1 MSKSESQQA
10 KSGKKM
16 TKQKTTTKPKAA
28 SQGAKDFFGVQV
40 LSTRHTDIKKIKDN
54 SPEPEIHGNKIWKAS
69 TLLVDFLEVDPPKKD
84 MHVMDLGC
92 GWGLSSIYCAQ
103 KHKTRVTSVDAD
115 KHVFPYLELHEK
127 LNGVKLKK
135 KIKRF
140 EKLTSKDLSK
150 IDEVIGSD
158 ICFWDELRDT
168 LFEFV
173 KRAFDAGVQRIV
185 LADPGRSPF
194 LELVDKVDELYETD
208 LYEWDTKKPVKAD
221 GYVVEI
227 FNQPKSKKKQKN
239 LKSA

>member
-1 MSKSESQQA
+1 MPKTGSKKKTDS
-10 KSGKKM
+10 KM
-16 TKQKTTTKPKAA
+16 TKPK
-28 SQGAKDFFGVQV
+28 GARDFFGVHV
-40 LSTRHTDIKKIKDN
+40 LSTRHEAIKKIKDK
-54 SPEPEIHGNKIWKAS
+54 SPAPEIHGNKIWKAS
-69 TLLVDFLEVDPPKKD
+69 SLLVDFLEVDPPKKD

-127 LNGVKLKK
+127 INGVKLKK
-135 KIKRF
+135 KVKRF

-168 LFEFV
+168 LFDFV
-173 KRAFDAGVQRIV
+173 NRAFDAGVQRIV

-194 LELVDKVDELYETD
+194 LELVDKVDELYKTD
-208 LYEWDTKKPVKAD
+208 LYEWDTNKPVKAD

-227 FNQPKSKKKQKN
+227 FNEPKSKPSKKKR
-239 LKSA
+239 KSA

>member
-1 MSKSESQQA
+1 MSKSGS
-10 KSGKKM
+10 KKKNDS
-16 TKQKTTTKPKAA
+16 KQSKPKK
-28 SQGAKDFFGVQV
+28 SLTKGARDFFGVQV
-40 LSTRHTDIKKIKDN
+40 LSTRHEEIKKIKDK

-69 TLLVDFLEVDPPKKD
+69 SLLVDFLEVDPPKKD

-135 KIKRF
+135 KVKRF

-168 LFEFV
+168 LFDFV
-173 KRAFDAGVQRIV
+173 NRAFDAGVQRIV

-208 LYEWDTKKPVKAD
+208 LYEWDTNKPVKAD

-227 FNQPKSKKKQKN
+227 FNQPKAKPKKKK
-239 LKSA
+239 KRKTA